1 VIFLDNANEIH
12 HSFAIILP
20 SIILPTLHRIPVKS
34 PTPIPSAVW
43 LTPLNRAFHPWPEL
57 RQVARAESTK
67 RSGLP

>member
-12 HSFAIILP
+12 HSFA
-20 SIILPTLHRIPVKS
+20 IILPTLHRIPVKS